1 MRGGP
6 PRRTAPDVRSPAGA
20 IAWEYHRK
28 HRWGLAAVA
37 LYPVAL
43 VTIRLVLG
51 PGGLPTGL
59 DDETKFALA
68 VVVPLSVIFYYL
80 LAVFSFGF
88 AGDVVG
94 RRSIYPAR
102 MFTLPVGSAA
112 LAGWPMLYGAVTM
125 AALWAVTRLFAPWP
139 HGVTVPAVWPAVLVA
154 ALLAWTQALMW
165 ASYGLRGLR
174 VLAIVL
180 WLSSLSI
187 VAQIA
192 LFYRVSEPRM
202 LVILGPQLPLAF
214 LLAWSA
220 VGRARRGDVRDWR
233 GSFARVP
240 WLVRRRQRHTGFDS
254 PARAQAWLE
263 WRRYGRALPALVA
276 MPLVVVL
283 ALLFVARG
291 APALIMSI
299 LAIALL
305 TPPFMAV
312 FVATAVRKAGAADA
326 DGHGLTPFMAT
337 RPMTSAA
344 LIKAKLTMAI
354 RSTLATWL
362 LLAVAI
368 PLGLY
373 ASGTAPDV
381 IDVARTVR
389 SALGTPRAVTLV
401 LLLVVALLGA
411 TWKQLV
417 QSLYIGLSG
426 RQWAIKGSAFLAL
439 VLLTALTPVAL
450 WLSEDIGALV
460 TLLDA
465 LPWILAVLVA
475 CKLSAAAWVATHLY
489 DGGFL
494 GERTLVV
501 GAVGWLVGV
510 LALHGLLVWLVDTP
524 FVASYVLL
532 LAAIL
537 AIPVARVAAAPLAL
551 AWNRHR

>member
-1 MRGGP
+1 M
-6 PRRTAPDVRSPAGA
+6 VRSPAGA
-20 IAWEYHRK
+20 IAWEYYRK

-37 LYPVAL
+37 LYPVTL

-51 PGGLPTGL
+51 TDGLPAGL
-59 DDETKFALA
+59 DDETKFALS

-88 AGDVVG
+88 AGDLVG
-94 RRSIYPAR
+94 RRSVYPAR

-125 AALWAVTRLFAPWP
+125 AVLWAVTRLFAPWP
-139 HGVTVPAVWPAVLVA
+139 HGVTVPVVWPAVLVA
-154 ALLAWTQALMW
+154 VFLAWIQALMW

-187 VAQIA
+187 VAQVA

-202 LVILGPQLPLAF
+202 LVILGPQLPLAY
-214 LLAWSA
+214 LLAWGA
-220 VGRARRGDVRDWR
+220 VVRARRGDVRDWR
-233 GSFARVP
+233 GLFARVP
-240 WLVRRRQRHTGFDS
+240 RLLRRRHRRTGFDS

-276 MPLVVVL
+276 MPLVADL
-283 ALLFVARG
+283 GLLFVARG
-291 APALIMSI
+291 APVLIMTI

-305 TPPFMAV
+305 IPPFMAV
-312 FVATAVRKAGAADA
+312 FVATTVRKASAADT
-326 DGHGLTPFMAT
+326 DGHGVTPFMAN

-344 LIKAKLTMAI
+344 LVKAKLTMAI
-354 RSTLATWL
+354 RSTLVTWL
-362 LLAVAI
+362 LLAVGL

-381 IDVARTVR
+381 IDFARNVR
-389 SALGTPRAVTLV
+389 AALGTPRALT
-401 LLLVVALLGA
+401 LLLLAVAAALGA

-426 RQWAIKGSAFLAL
+426 RQWAINGSAFLAL
-439 VLLTALTPVAL
+439 ALLTAVTPLAL
-450 WLSEDIGALV
+450 WLSDDIGALV

-465 LPWILAVLVA
+465 VPWILAVLVA
-475 CKLSAAAWVATHLY
+475 LKLSAAAWVATHLY
-489 DGGFL
+489 DGGLL

-501 GAVGWLVGV
+501 GAIGWLVSV

-524 FVASYVLL
+524 FVASYVLF

-537 AIPVARVAAAPLAL
+537 AIPAARVAAAPLAL